1 MSNKGNRFHFVR
13 DKSSS
18 RRAMLLACGAV
29 SGAAVLSFMA
39 PNAHAQT
46 LNTWTSSSSGN
57 WSTGTNWLGGTPPA
71 VTSDGNANLEFDA
84 AGTYTANNDLGA
96 FPVYNMTFD
105 AGNGTTNLTGG
116 DINLS
121 WPLAQNNPPTFR
133 NLSTN
138 PVTINNNVNFEAP
151 AGVGGTEETF
161 VSAPGST
168 TTFNGTIN
176 LTGGSQFIMTNGM
189 PAGTSAAG
197 GTMIWTQPVHL
208 TNVPASA
215 YSGYFPFRIKEGT
228 FEMGGYTVDDGSS
241 DGPVVNVDGVN
252 TLPNGGGVNN
262 GASSSLYIGSDD
274 APGGGGGPGSVD
286 VVAFYLI
293 AAGDA
298 LNWGPEI
305 GNAGTTTIGGLNTS
319 GTVTFNNYFHPLNY
333 TDQRGDGQTIYYS
346 AAAGGTV
353 LQNFQL
359 IGSDHANID
368 KIGAGTWIIAA
379 GGINPN
385 ANDGQAFTGDTIVR
399 DGTLELS
406 YDDTGTN
413 MVTLPSG
420 LPSYYA
426 SGTDGGSL
434 GFNAPTNAN
443 VQLDTHAVQLGDSGT
458 LATDNI
464 ALLTLIGGDGGPR
477 HVLHNISVNNDNPSG
492 TTTIGVGDSSTGDFS
507 GNILLNK
514 SVVLTGG
521 TGGVA
526 NFSGNITGI
535 GGITAGGIGT
545 VDLSGANGYAGTT
558 SVSSGSTLISAVT
571 GALPSGTHV
580 TNNGALVVNGN
591 ATLGSLN
598 GTGTLVLSPASG
610 ATTVKLA
617 NSSGLA
623 TMGGLII
630 APNAALDITN
640 NHFILS
646 YLPGTQA
653 TVDASVRSYIISGR
667 AGGTWTGTT
676 GINSS
681 VAALPANS
689 HYAIGYADG
698 ADGKVAG
705 LSSGQIEVKYT
716 LLGDADLDGAVT
728 GSDFTALVGN
738 LGKSGRVWDQGD
750 FDYDGS
756 VTGSDFTALVG
767 NLGKSATGAAVEVSA
782 ADYVAIDAF
791 AAANGLMADV
801 PEPASASLALIAGLG
816 LLHRRRVRR

>member
-1 MSNKGNRFHFVR
+1 
-13 DKSSS
+13 
-18 RRAMLLACGAV
+18 
-29 SGAAVLSFMA
+29 MA
-39 PNAHAQT
+39 PSAHAQA
-46 LNTWTSSSSGN
+46 LNTWTSSTNGN
-57 WSTGTNWLGGTPPA
+57 WSNGANWLGGTPPA
-71 VTSDGNANLEFDA
+71 VTSDGDANLEFNA
-84 AGTYTANNDLGA
+84 AGPYTSNNDLGA
-96 FPVYNMTFD
+96 FPVYDTTFD
-105 AGNGTTNLTGG
+105 AGNGATTVTGG
-116 DINLS
+116 ELDLY
-121 WPLAQNNPPTFR
+121 WPLSETNNPAFTD
-133 NLSTN
+133 NSTN
-138 PVTINNNVNFEAP
+138 PVTIDNNVTFQAS
-151 AGVGGTEETF
+151 AAQDGGTQEYF
-161 VSAPGST
+161 VVAPGST
-168 TTFNGTIN
+168 ATFNGTVN
-176 LTGGSQFIMTNGM
+176 LIGGCQLKMTNGEASSSTGGS
-189 PAGTSAAG
+189 G
-197 GTMIWTQPVHL
+197 GTMIWTQPEVF
-208 TNVPASA
+208 TNNINTS
-215 YSGYFPFRIKEGT
+215 YGGYFPLRIYEGT
-228 FEMGGYTVDDGSS
+228 LEMGGYTIDDGIS
-241 DGPVVNVDGVN
+241 DAPIHNVDGVN
-252 TLPNGGGVNN
+252 LQNSNGVNN
-262 GASSSLYIGSDD
+262 GNPQTDVYL
-274 APGGGGGPGSVD
+274 GPEDYYTSYNPVSGVLLHPND
-286 VVAFYLI
+286 EAALYLI
-293 AAGDA
+293 AGGESFNVRVQFGDA
-298 LNWGPEI
+298 GQM
-305 GNAGTTTIGGLNTS
+305 TVGGINTS
-319 GTVTFNNYFHPLNY
+319 GTVTYNANFLTLP
-333 TDQRGDGQTIYYS
+333 TDGNGIIDGVSSVIYYS

-353 LQNFQL
+353 VQNFQL
-359 IGSDHANID
+359 IRGGGSGSCGASID
-368 KIGAGTWIIAA
+368 KIGGGTWIVTA
-379 GGINPN
+379 GGTSPT
-385 ANDGQAFTGDTIVR
+385 GEQAYQGNTTVR
-399 DGTLELS
+399 DGTLELA

-413 MVTLPSG
+413 FVTLPAAVLSDPNG
-420 LPSYYA
+420 AFYA
-426 SGTDGGSL
+426 SGLDGGSL

-443 VQLDTHAVQLGDSGT
+443 VQLDTNAVQLGESAKPATAANIAQPGT
-458 LATDNI
+458 LPTDNI
-464 ALLTLIGGDGGPR
+464 ALLTLTSYDGLGGGGTR
-477 HVLHNISVNNDNPSG
+477 QVLHNISVNNFNPDG
-492 TTTIGVGDSSTGDFS
+492 TTTIGVGDNGTADFS
-507 GNILLNK
+507 GNISLLE

-526 NFSGNITGI
+526 NFSGNITGT
-535 GGITAGGIGT
+535 GGITAGGTGT
-545 VDLSGANGYAGTT
+545 VNLSGANGYAGTT

-610 ATTVKLA
+610 TTTVKLA

-667 AGGTWTGTT
+667 AGGTWAGTT

-791 AAANGLMADV
+791 AAANGLLADV